1 MWTSRN
7 LVALG
12 LFLFGTAYL
21 WLAAGRAPAPSGT
34 ACTLTNV
41 LAYVAVIG
49 SAVAACG
56 VFKQYSW
63 WETAAVVSGVAGL
76 VAVVSFV
83 AGQSRFDDGFA
94 DFGGGSTCGCTS
106 WAARPYLGS
115 CSCPS
120 LTMGSHGA
128 YDATCA
134 LAWPPPAP
142 GR

>member
-12 LFLFGTAYL
+12 LLLFGTAYL

-63 WETAAVVSGVAGL
+63 WERAAVVSGVAGL

-83 AGQSRFDDGFA
+83 AGQSQLDGGFA
-94 DFGGGSTCGCTS
+94 DFGGQINL
-106 WAARPYLGS
+106 WMHILGS
-115 CSCPS
+115 AAVIGIVLVPIAHDGVTRC
-120 LTMGSHGA
+120 L
-128 YDATCA
+128 
-134 LAWPPPAP
+134 
-142 GR
+142 

>member
-12 LFLFGTAYL
+12 MFLFGTAYL

-34 ACTLTNV
+34 ACALTNV

-63 WETAAVVSGVAGL
+63 WERAAVVSGVAG
-76 VAVVSFV
+76 
-83 AGQSRFDDGFA
+83 QSQFDVGFA
-94 DFGGGSTCGCTS
+94 DFGGQINL
-106 WAARPYLGS
+106 WMHILGS
-115 CSCPS
+115 AAVIGIVLVPVAHDGVTRC
-120 LTMGSHGA
+120 L
-128 YDATCA
+128 
-134 LAWPPPAP
+134 
-142 GR
+142 